1 MRAAV
6 YYGPGC
12 IVNKEI
18 YPTHNSDKEGVLL
31 KLKACAVCG
40 YDVRVFR
47 DGHLKVKPP
56 VILGHE
62 ICGEI
67 NRDIFSIVN
76 GKETFI
82 KAGTRVTVS
91 PIVPC
96 MKCKY
101 CIMNEYNLCIH
112 LREIGSSIDGGFAE
126 YVNIPTEVIR
136 IGGLVPIPDNMND
149 DEAALLEPFA
159 CCLSSQINMGWG
171 IGQKGTMVIIGDGPI
186 GLLHLQLSKS
196 IGTRTIVIGKIPR
209 RLSKATSLGAD
220 LSLFFNRNDIN
231 DDRSGEDTLREVMS
245 YTGGYGADAIII
257 ATSSPAAF
265 EFALRIAAKNS
276 KINIF
281 AGMPGSCCLP
291 LDLNRIHYSQ
301 VTITGS
307 FSSTPNMLK
316 KGADLIST
324 GQINLSEIISHHYPL
339 EDIKEAMSVTENY
352 LGLRVIID
360 KF

>member
-67 NRDIFSIVN
+67 NRDVFSIVN

-101 CIMNEYNLCIH
+101 CVMNEYNLCIH

-126 YVNIPTEVIR
+126 YVNIPTEVIN

-196 IGTRTIVIGKIPR
+196 IGTRTIMIGKIPR

-231 DDRSGEDTLREVMS
+231 DDRYGEDTLREVMS

-291 LDLNRIHYSQ
+291 LDLNWIHYSQ

-324 GQINLSEIISHHYPL
+324 GQIKLSEIISHHYPL
-339 EDIKEAMSVTENY
+339 EDIKKAMSVTENY